1 MIEQDKFNMTLRRTK
16 IIATIGPATE
26 SPEVLRKIIEAGVN
40 LVRINM
46 SHGTEQKHSAVIKH
60 VRNISKELNIEVGI
74 LVDLQGPKIRIAR
87 FKEGEIKLAVGD
99 KFILDAAL
107 DDMSGDKFS
116 VGLDYKNLIND
127 LKSGDRLLLD
137 DGRIVMDVVSIHGTA
152 IHCLVMLGGKLS
164 NNKGLNRQGGGL
176 SAEALTEKD
185 KQHILFAAEHEADYV
200 AISFPRSAADINIAK
215 SLLSAAGSTAGV
227 IAKIE
232 RAEAMQDLDEI
243 IRASDAVMVARGDL
257 GVEMGFAEL
266 PALQKII
273 ISHARELNKP
283 VITAT
288 QMMESMNS
296 NAIPTRAEV
305 SDVANAVLEGTDAVM
320 LSAETASGIYPIETV
335 VAMAEVCL
343 AAERQKDPQFSLPS
357 NLDRNFNRV
366 DEAIAMATMYTAN
379 HLEVKAIVA
388 LSESGVT
395 PLLMSRI
402 RSGIPVYGVSKN
414 KMARGRMT
422 LYRGVYP
429 VNFDISVFKRWEV
442 IRAVLTELREHGTVQ
457 VGERV
462 IVTRGDLVGVS
473 GGANSLK
480 IVTVESQGA

>member
-1 MIEQDKFNMTLRRTK
+1 MTLRRTK
-16 IIATIGPATE
+16 IIATIGPASE
-26 SPEVLRKIIEAGVN
+26 SPQVLREIIEAGVN

-46 SHGTEQKHSAVIKH
+46 SHGTYQRHSAVIKH
-60 VRNISKELNIEVGI
+60 VRSISKDLNLEVGV

-87 FKEGEIKLAVGD
+87 FKDGEIKLNVGD
-99 KFILDAAL
+99 KFILDAAF
-107 DDMSGDKFS
+107 DDTAGDNIK
-116 VGLDYKNLIND
+116 VGLDYKNLVKD
-127 LKSGDRLLLD
+127 LNSGDRLLLD
-137 DGRIVMDVVSIHGTA
+137 DGRIVMDVISIQGTA
-152 IHCLVMLGGKLS
+152 IHCLVILGGKLS

-176 SAEALTEKD
+176 SAEALTDKD
-185 KQHILFAAEHEADYV
+185 RQDILFAAEHEADYV
-200 AISFPRSAADINIAK
+200 AISFPRSAADINTAK
-215 SLLSAAGSTAGV
+215 ALLKAAGSDAGV

-232 RAEAMQDLDEI
+232 RAEAVQDLDEI
-243 IRASDAVMVARGDL
+243 IKVSDAVMVARGDL

-288 QMMESMNS
+288 QMMESMNY

-320 LSAETASGIYPIETV
+320 LSAETASGTYPVATV
-335 VAMAEVCL
+335 MAMAEVCM
-343 AAERQKDPQFSLPS
+343 AAERQRDPQFSLPS
-357 NLDRNFNRV
+357 NLDRNFSRV
-366 DEAIAMATMYTAN
+366 DEAIAMAAMYTAN

-388 LSESGVT
+388 LSESGMT

-442 IRAVLTELREHGTVQ
+442 IRAVVTELREHGTVQ

-462 IVTRGDLVGVS
+462 IVTRGDLVGIS

-480 IVTVESQGA
+480 IVTVEPQGA

>member
-1 MIEQDKFNMTLRRTK
+1 MNLRRTK
-16 IIATIGPATE
+16 IIATIGPASE
-26 SPEVLRKIIEAGVN
+26 SPEILREIVKAGVN

-46 SHGTEQKHSAVIKH
+46 SHGTYQRHSAVIKH
-60 VRNISKELNIEVGI
+60 VRNIAKELDLEVGV

-87 FKEGEIKLAVGD
+87 FKDGEIKLAIGD

-107 DDMSGDKFS
+107 DDMGGDHIN
-116 VGLDYKNLIND
+116 VGLDYKNLVND
-127 LKSGDRLLLD
+127 LNAGDRLLLD
-137 DGRIVMDVVSIHGTA
+137 DGRIVMDVTAIHGTA
-152 IHCLVMLGGKLS
+152 IHCLVILGGKLS

-176 SAEALTEKD
+176 SAEALTDKD
-185 KQHILFAAEHEADYV
+185 RQDILFAAEHEADYV
-200 AISFPRSAADINIAK
+200 AISFPRSAADINTARN
-215 SLLSAAGSTAGV
+215 LLKNAGSDAGV

-232 RAEAMQDLDEI
+232 RAEAVQDLDEI
-243 IRASDAVMVARGDL
+243 IRVSDAVMVARGDL

-288 QMMESMNS
+288 QMMESMNY

-320 LSAETASGIYPIETV
+320 LSAETASGIYPVATV

-343 AAERQKDPQFSLPS
+343 AAERQRDPQFSLPS
-357 NLDRNFNRV
+357 NLDRNFSRV
-366 DEAIAMATMYTAN
+366 DEAIAMAAMYTAN

-388 LSESGVT
+388 LSESGMT

-480 IVTVESQGA
+480 IVTVEPQGA

>member
-1 MIEQDKFNMTLRRTK
+1 MILRRTK
-16 IIATIGPATE
+16 IIATIGPASE
-26 SPEVLRKIIEAGVN
+26 APEVLRKIIAAGVN

-46 SHGTEQKHSAVIKH
+46 SHGTEQKHSTVITH
-60 VRNISKELNIEVGI
+60 VRNISKQLNLEVGI
-74 LVDLQGPKIRIAR
+74 LVDLQGPKIRIAK
-87 FKEGEIKLAVGD
+87 FKDGEIKLAVGD

-107 DDMSGDKFS
+107 DDTAGDKIS
-116 VGLDYKNLIND
+116 VGIDYKNLTND

-185 KQHILFAAEHEADYV
+185 KQHIIFAAKHEVDYV

-215 SLLSAAGSTAGV
+215 SLLSAAGSNAGV

-232 RAEAMQDLDEI
+232 RAEAIQDLDEI
-243 IRASDAVMVARGDL
+243 ICASDAVMVARGDL

-343 AAERQKDPQFSLPS
+343 AAERQRDPQLSLPS

-366 DEAIAMATMYTAN
+366 DEAIAMAAMYTAN

-388 LSESGVT
+388 LSESGMT

-480 IVTVESQGA
+480 IVTVEPQGA